1 MKILR
6 LVLVALTAVL
16 IASSA
21 VGCAAPAAQ
30 GFAGIAS
37 DGEFLYV
44 GSADGQIVALDPTAR
59 AAGEPFPASDEWA
72 YPITTLVRG
81 TFGCGTSEV
90 ASTLYATPVL
100 SDGHIC
106 VGTYDGKVLMLDPE
120 ARTSGMIFPQL
131 RAGEWMFPR
140 TDDEIGPIVGDPT
153 IYDDQVFVSS
163 SIADGSRSHGVVYAL
178 DRTYGD
184 ELWVSDTLDGKL
196 WVTPSVADGV
206 VYVSTFEGHIYSL
219 DAETGRTLPWVYES
233 EVGFVSSPV
242 IFGDVL
248 YVGSFNRSL
257 IAVPLGAESVAWEF
271 QADNWFWATPLVVDD
286 VVYASSLDGM
296 LYALDRD
303 SGAPVWVEPYDTD
316 DSIAGSPV
324 LADDSVVVVSQRGD
338 VHVVDRSSGMGA
350 RVPNPTSE
358 RASTCNAEV
367 VASPYYLDD
376 LVYVRAQNNV
386 LYAIDPV
393 ARSIAYSF
401 SLDME

>member
-1 MKILR
+1 MKSFR
-6 LVLVALTAVL
+6 LVLVAL
-16 IASSA
+16 IAILVVSSA

-30 GFAGIAS
+30 GFAGITS

-44 GSADGQIVALDPTAR
+44 GSADGQIIAIDPHAR
-59 AAGEPFPASDEWA
+59 AGGEPFPSTDEWA
-72 YPITTLVRG
+72 YPVTTLVRG
-81 TFGCGTSEV
+81 TFGCGTSEA

-120 ARTSGMIFPQL
+120 ARMSGLVFPQL
-131 RAGEWMFPR
+131 RAGEWMYPR
-140 TDDEIGPIVGDPT
+140 TEDEIGPIVGDPT
-153 IYDDQVFVSS
+153 IYEDRVFVSS

-178 DRTYGD
+178 DRAYGD

-219 DAETGRTLPWVYES
+219 DAETGRALPWMYES
-233 EVGFVSSPV
+233 EVGFVSSPIIV
-242 IFGDVL
+242 DNVL
-248 YVGSFNRSL
+248 YVGTFNRSL
-257 IAVPLGAESVAWEF
+257 MAIPLGAEAVAWEF

-286 VVYASSLDGM
+286 TLYASSLDGR
-296 LYALDRD
+296 LYALDRET
-303 SGAPVWVEPYDTD
+303 GTLKWVEPYDTD

-324 LADDSVVVVSQRGD
+324 LADDSVVVVSKRGD

-367 VASPYYLDD
+367 VASPYYLDG

-386 LYAIDPV
+386 LYAIDPA